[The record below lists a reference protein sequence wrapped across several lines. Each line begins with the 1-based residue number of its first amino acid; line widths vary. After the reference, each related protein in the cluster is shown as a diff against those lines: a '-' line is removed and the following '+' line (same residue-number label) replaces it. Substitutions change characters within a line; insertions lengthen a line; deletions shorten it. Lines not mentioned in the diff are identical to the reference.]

1 MREHEEISKVIG
13 IRVVS
18 IRDIARFAVSLASLG
33 QAPYIIKFRKKNKT
47 VYGLLAVFRDFYKFY
62 GLPLLYYYVAEESEE
77 ERGKHYILVKNDETG
92 EKIEFSKGTRPGWI
106 AVPIMEL
113 KTVPSFLDIDIE

>member
-1 MREHEEISKVIG
+1 MNKQEEISKVIG

-33 QAPYIIKFRKKNKT
+33 QAPYIIKFKKKNK
-47 VYGLLAVFRDFYKFY
+47 VIYGLLAVFRDFYKFY
-62 GLPLLYYYVAEESEE
+62 GLPLLYYYATEEGENE
-77 ERGKHYILVKNDETG
+77 KGKYYILVKSDETG
-92 EKIEFSKGTRPGWI
+92 EKVEFSKGTRPGWI

-113 KTVPSFLDIDIE
+113 KTIPSFLDIDIE